1 MYCTVQV
8 LGLVI
13 LLLRHLLFLYFTVN
27 HLDTVSIQPTTFS
40 PNSLM
45 ELGNCIRANKKG
57 FSSSNGFNKQNCA
70 GILLENISIILLMTI
85 ARYLVSYLIFRLI

>member
-1 MYCTVQV
+1 
-8 LGLVI
+8 
-13 LLLRHLLFLYFTVN
+13 
-27 HLDTVSIQPTTFS
+27 
-40 PNSLM
+40 M

-85 ARYLVSYLIFRLI
+85 ASLYLILYLDSYDPLLLCIQCCIYIPV